1 MKVKELIEKLT
12 AFPPDYEIEVKDSC
26 HEENS
31 PNSLLD
37 EELFIDM
44 INRRVTL
51 IYHVER

>member
-12 AFPPDYEIEVKDSC
+12 AFPPDYEMEVIDSC

-37 EELFIDM
+37 EELFID
-44 INRRVTL
+44 NDNQRVTL